1 MTYDSICFVKRTTIF
16 IPEALE
22 RRLQQ
27 YARREDRSVAAVV
40 REALAS
46 HLDSKQAPFKLP
58 PTFNSGRSD
67 IASRFEELLFKDFD
81 VHAGARPVR
90 ASRKK

>member
-1 MTYDSICFVKRTTIF
+1 MKRTTIF
-16 IPEALE
+16 IPEILE

-27 YARREDRSVAAVV
+27 FARREDKSVAAVV
-40 REALAS
+40 REALAG
-46 HLDSKQAPFKLP
+46 HLDSKLAPFKLP
-58 PTFNSGRSD
+58 PTFDSGRSD
-67 IASRFEELLFKDFD
+67 IATRFEELLFQDFD

>member
-1 MTYDSICFVKRTTIF
+1 MKRTTIF
-16 IPEALE
+16 IEEALE

-27 YARREDRSVAAVV
+27 FARRQDRSVASVV
-40 REALAS
+40 REALTS
-46 HLDSKQAPFKLP
+46 HLDSKVAPFELP
-58 PTFNSGRSD
+58 PTFDSGRSD
-67 IASRFEELLFKDFD
+67 IATRFEELLFQDFD

>member
-1 MTYDSICFVKRTTIF
+1 MKRTTIF

-27 YARREDRSVAAVV
+27 FARREDKSVASVV

-46 HLDSKQAPFKLP
+46 HLDSKRAPFKLP
-58 PTFNSGRSD
+58 PTFDSGRSD
-67 IASRFEELLFKDFD
+67 IATRFEELLFQDFEL
-81 VHAGARPVR
+81 HAGARPVR

>member
-1 MTYDSICFVKRTTIF
+1 MKRTTIF

-27 YARREDRSVAAVV
+27 FARREDRSIASVV
-40 REALAS
+40 RDALAS
-46 HLDSKQAPFKLP
+46 HLDSKLAPFKLP

-67 IASRFEELLFKDFD
+67 IATRFDELLFQDFD

-90 ASRKK
+90 VSRKK